1 MNAHETSDVRELTA
15 YELDFVTGGNA
26 VAVAGGIAIGIA
38 TNAIYDWLKAPGN
51 VKAWESH
58 LRSIL

>member
-1 MNAHETSDVRELTA
+1 MNAYETSGVRELTA
-15 YELDFVTGGNA
+15 HELDSVTGGSA
-26 VAVAGGIAIGIA
+26 LAVAGGIALGIA